1 MFDIKALNMGNGT
14 GEVLVYGDIV
24 DTGWERWSEEDI
36 TPKMFNDALSALGN
50 VQNINVRI
58 NCYGGSVFA
67 GRAMG
72 VMLQDKKK
80 TGTHITT
87 TVEGVGASMASVLF
101 QYGDDRVMW
110 SGTHLM
116 VHKPLSGTRGNA
128 DDHRKTAELLDKI
141 EDALIAAYM
150 QHFTGTEDELR
161 AMVAKETWLEAE
173 EAYAVGL
180 CSDVE
185 GIAEVSAHALGYRFG
200 DLIVPKAYLGDYA
213 NKINIPKTDGG
224 EKEMFN
230 KETDAKIKAILDGG
244 KAVAVAKDGDNY
256 VVSEVAEGKP
266 VETETF
272 LTAEQVQESTGVEN
286 ANPDT
291 VLGMLGLLANSGV
304 TPANADDTLCK
315 LLEKAEKSTT
325 LTAKAAERD
334 VWFETLVDEAIANG
348 VRAEGNDFDKDWWDG
363 ILKAQPMAK
372 VKAQSDKWLAKAEQE
387 FDAGSGRRS
396 KVPGTAN
403 ATQAPDDC
411 FTL

>member
-1 MFDIKALNMGNGT
+1 MFDIKALNTGNGT

-50 VQNINVRI
+50 VRNINVRI

-72 VMLQDKKK
+72 VMLQEKKK

-101 QYGDDRVMW
+101 QYGDTRVMW

-150 QHFTGTEDELR
+150 QHFTGAEDELR
-161 AMVAKETWLEAE
+161 AMIAKETWLEAE

-224 EKEMFN
+224 EKMIYN
-230 KETDAKIKAILDGG
+230 KETDAKIKALLDDG
-244 KAVAVAKDGDNY
+244 KVITLSKAGEIIIAPDN
-256 VVSEVAEGKP
+256 SAQMEDNS
-266 VETETF
+266 F
-272 LTAEQVQESTGVEN
+272 LTAEQVQEQTGVEN

-291 VLGMLGLLANSGV
+291 ILGMLGLLANSGV

-315 LLEKAEKSTT
+315 LLEKAERATT

-334 VWFETLVDEAIANG
+334 VWFEALVDEALANG
-348 VRAEGNDFDKDWWDG
+348 VRAEGNDFDKEWWDG
-363 ILKAQPMAK
+363 ILKSQPMAK

-387 FDAGSGRRS
+387 FNAGGGRRS
-396 KVPGTAN
+396 RVPGTEN